1 MRLGSIIS
9 ETLRNIA
16 SGTAHALVMFLAVLF
31 AGTLLGGYEAMSV
44 MRLETEAAVR
54 IRAFADVKTVVGGN
68 VDGLACDRLSDHGDP
83 SFISGAMRSG
93 PQVVPL
99 ATKGIELSS
108 YEVTAGMM
116 RLITAGDPQEVPDSS
131 GCASN
136 PLLRAVTPGRISD
149 FGFFVAVDSSSSSI
163 WSLCGHCFAQHS
175 WNTPPLDAA
184 GAIIA

>member
-16 SGTAHALVMFLAVLF
+16 SGTAHALAMFLAVLF

-68 VDGLACDRLSDHGDP
+68 VDGLACDRLSDHGNP

-99 ATKGIELSS
+99 ATKVILGHTIRELGYEPGLQREADYIAIKMPVFSFEKIRGADISLGPEMKSTGECLGIAKTFNEAL
-108 YEVTAGMM
+108 YKA
-116 RLITAGDPQEVPDSS
+116 
-131 GCASN
+131 
-136 PLLRAVTPGRISD
+136 
-149 FGFFVAVDSSSSSI
+149 
-163 WSLCGHCFAQHS
+163 
-175 WNTPPLDAA
+175 
-184 GAIIA
+184 

>member
-16 SGTAHALVMFLAVLF
+16 SGTAHALTMFLAVLF

-93 PQVVPL
+93 RRSCRWQR
-99 ATKGIELSS
+99 K
-108 YEVTAGMM
+108 
-116 RLITAGDPQEVPDSS
+116 
-131 GCASN
+131 ASN
-136 PLLRAVTPGRISD
+136 CHHMR
-149 FGFFVAVDSSSSSI
+149 
-163 WSLCGHCFAQHS
+163 
-175 WNTPPLDAA
+175 
-184 GAIIA
+184 

>member
-16 SGTAHALVMFLAVLF
+16 SGTAHALAMFLAVLF

-108 YEVTAGMM
+108 YEVTAGMI
-116 RLITAGDPQEVPDSS
+116 RLITAEDPQEVPNPSGVWVSPTSPMISVSS
-131 GCASN
+131 
-136 PLLRAVTPGRISD
+136 RAAACRRIMARSPWRACSIGRMTA
-149 FGFFVAVDSSSSSI
+149 GT
-163 WSLCGHCFAQHS
+163 CGS
-175 WNTPPLDAA
+175 PMR
-184 GAIIA
+184 